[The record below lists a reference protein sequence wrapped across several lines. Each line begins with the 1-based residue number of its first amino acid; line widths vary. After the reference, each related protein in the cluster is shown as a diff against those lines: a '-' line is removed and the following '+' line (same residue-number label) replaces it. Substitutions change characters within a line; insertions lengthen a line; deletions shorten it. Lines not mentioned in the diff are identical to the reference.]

1 MTSEV
6 KVIEKKLSALI
17 SRTDD
22 IICMLDVN
30 IMVEKLRAML
40 KFFETDTQTHRQT
53 HRLFQKGQI
62 RYQESILR
70 HFRAKFFFL
79 FKNTQ
84 KWTDQT

>member
-1 MTSEV
+1 M
-6 KVIEKKLSALI
+6 SALI

-22 IICMLDVN
+22 IICMFDVN
-30 IMVEKLRAML
+30 MTVEKLKAML
-40 KFFETDTQTHRQT
+40 KFFETDRHTD
-53 HRLFQKGQI
+53 RLFQKGQI

-70 HFRAKFFFL
+70 HFRAKKYFL

>member
-1 MTSEV
+1 M
-6 KVIEKKLSALI
+6 SALI

-30 IMVEKLRAML
+30 MMVEKLRAML
-40 KFFETDTQTHRQT
+40 KFFETDTQTDTQTDRQT
-53 HRLFQKGQI
+53 DRLFQKGQI
-62 RYQESILR
+62 RYQEGILR